1 MGKNITIMDTDLKL
15 FMHKYSYD
23 IIFKR
28 LIYCT
33 WNFSNKW
40 NFGSISWI
48 AEMKGPNLLQ

>member
-15 FMHKYSYD
+15 FMDKYSYD
-23 IIFKR
+23 IDSIFKR

-40 NFGSISWI
+40 NFGSIS
-48 AEMKGPNLLQ
+48 